1 MNETF
6 YIASRYIAYHKMKT
20 AILVVSISFIL
31 YLPLALRVL
40 IDACERALMAR
51 ATATP
56 LIVGSKGSSLD
67 LVIDT
72 LYFDPKPLEPI
83 PMAQSTRIEDTG
95 LALAIPIYTRFR
107 AGRHT
112 IAGTTLEYFDFRG
125 LTIERG
131 RQMMQLGECVLGAAA
146 AEELGLGPDD
156 HVLSSPDNLFDLAG
170 TYPLKMKVAG
180 VLNRA
185 HTPDD
190 RAVFVD
196 VRTAW
201 IIAGLGHGHQDLAE
215 VEDPDLLL
223 KKEGQTYTASPKLL
237 QYAEVT
243 DENIDSFHFH
253 GDTSAFPITAV
264 IAVPPDRK
272 SADLLRGRYQSAGEP
287 YQILRP
293 IDVID
298 GLTETIFRVEG
309 ILNSVFGL
317 LALSTVLLVV
327 LVVMLS
333 LRLRRREMQTMFK
346 LGCSR
351 SMIFLLLTAELCIIA
366 LVSLTLTVVLTA
378 VTARHVDEIL
388 RGLIL

>member
-40 IDACERALMAR
+40 IDACERALMSR
-51 ATATP
+51 ATTTP

-72 LYFDPKPLEPI
+72 LYFEPKPLEPI

-95 LALAIPIYTRFR
+95 LALAIPVYTRFR

-125 LTIERG
+125 LTIGRG
-131 RQMMQLGECVLGAAA
+131 RQMTRLGECVLGAAV
-146 AEELGLGPDD
+146 AEELGVGPDD

-170 TYPLKMKVAG
+170 TYPLKMKVSG
-180 VLNRA
+180 VLDSA

-190 RAVFVD
+190 RVVFVD

-243 DENIDSFHFH
+243 DENIDSFHFN
-253 GDTSAFPITAV
+253 GDTSA
-264 IAVPPDRK
+264 PP
-272 SADLLRGRYQSAGEP
+272 AH
-287 YQILRP
+287 
-293 IDVID
+293 
-298 GLTETIFRVEG
+298 
-309 ILNSVFGL
+309 
-317 LALSTVLLVV
+317 
-327 LVVMLS
+327 
-333 LRLRRREMQTMFK
+333 RR
-346 LGCSR
+346 
-351 SMIFLLLTAELCIIA
+351 
-366 LVSLTLTVVLTA
+366 
-378 VTARHVDEIL
+378 D
-388 RGLIL
+388 